1 MNKIIMKDVGDALNM
16 YLQESDG
23 SMLMVDFGIGRGKN
37 FSEIFN
43 CGCCSYPLNFCIEHK
58 IDAFL
63 LSHFHLDHYNGFKE
77 ICPLYIFP
85 LKDVFFPRIPE
96 NMPYY
101 TEFKIMLLTDWI
113 IRGNNLFVEILHQIL
128 KHSNKNVNIHLVS
141 QGDVFLHNGHAYEVL
156 WPPKQFDATQKELT
170 NSVKEAISKFDKV
183 KMGNPQFKELYD
195 KLCVLNLDV
204 NEDNGKLYYD
214 KESFSELEKL
224 VNEYREEQS
233 KSITDTDN
241 YKEFNKSLR
250 EAANRLSIAFRQE
263 DNVLFLGD
271 LESHELKIVAGNL
284 ENKNQLFY
292 DFLVAAHHG
301 THWNRALSKIECENC
316 LVSVGETLISDV
328 SIEYKTIATKFYMTS
343 LMGDIIL
350 CKKGPCICSN

>member
-1 MNKIIMKDVGDALNM
+1 MNKIIMKNVGDALNM

-85 LKDVFFPRIPE
+85 LKDVYFSRIPE

-128 KHSNKNVNIHLVS
+128 KHSNTDVKIHLLS
-141 QGDVFLHNGHAYEVL
+141 QGDVFLHNGHNYEVL
-156 WPPKQFDATQKELT
+156 WPPRQFDKKQKELT
-170 NSVKEAISKFDKV
+170 KSVKKAIETFNKV
-183 KMGNPQFKELYD
+183 KDEHPLLKKIYD
-195 KLCVLNLDV
+195 SLVGMKLDV
-204 NEDNGKLYYD
+204 KEDNGKLYYYQ
-214 KESFSELEKL
+214 ESFSELEKL

-316 LVSVGETLISDV
+316 LVSVGNTLISKV
-328 SIEYKTIATKFYMTS
+328 KNGYKTISKRFCLTFY
-343 LMGDIIL
+343 
-350 CKKGPCICSN
+350 CI